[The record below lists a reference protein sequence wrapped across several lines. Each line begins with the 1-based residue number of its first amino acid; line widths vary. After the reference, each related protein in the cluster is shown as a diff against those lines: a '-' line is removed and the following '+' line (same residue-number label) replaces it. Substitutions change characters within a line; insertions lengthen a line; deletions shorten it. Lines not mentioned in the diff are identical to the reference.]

1 MRIEIIQPTPLNIGF
16 SIAQRSNP
24 TTAVI
29 AIPATLAAFFN
40 AV

>member
-1 MRIEIIQPTPLNIGF
+1 MEIIQPKPRNIGF
-16 SIAQRSNP
+16 SIAQRSSP

-29 AIPATLAAFFN
+29 AIPATLIAFFN